1 MNVGSLAPRL
11 RLPAAPRDRGAVLR
25 LLYLLFYASGA
36 SWSPFFSVYQ
46 RQLGLTGLQ
55 IGTVAGI
62 RPALVLLSQPL
73 WGVVADL
80 RGRRRTLLV
89 TMFLASA
96 LLLGFVW
103 PGGFWFILGWSLLY
117 ALLTNP
123 VSPLIDSLVL
133 DHLDER
139 CGSSFGQFRLWG
151 AVGWALAAYAVGRAI
166 SGRDIRLTFVFAA
179 SVMGLGWILA
189 WRGTG
194 GQGGRVALG
203 KSWRG
208 VGVLLRNRRL
218 VTFLVLVTLAQVGAA
233 SILTFYSI
241 YMTELGAARPLI
253 GLAFTVQGL
262 CELPLYL
269 AAAGIIRRI
278 GSGRTLALAFLVFA
292 ARALLYSVIKV
303 PALAVAVET
312 SHGLSFS
319 LLLVSSVDYVNRE
332 VPREWRATGQAL
344 FQAAYF
350 GAGGLLG
357 NAWAGLLY
365 DQLGVQGMFRVNGWL
380 ILAVAIMGLVLLG
393 ARKVGTPGRV
403 GTAQETP
410 PPA

>member
-1 MNVGSLAPRL
+1 MSAGSLVARL
-11 RLPAAPRDRGAVLR
+11 RLPAALRGRGAILR
-25 LLYLLFYASGA
+25 LLYVLFYASGA
-36 SWSPFFSVYQ
+36 CWSPFFSVYQ

-96 LLLGFVW
+96 LLLGFLW
-103 PGGFWFILGWSLLY
+103 PGGFWFILAWSLLY
-117 ALLTNP
+117 ALSTNP
-123 VSPLIDSLVL
+123 VSSLIDSLVL
-133 DHLDER
+133 DHLDEQR
-139 CGSSFGQFRLWG
+139 NSSYGQFRLWG

-166 SGRDIRLTFVFAA
+166 AGRDIRLIFVFAA
-179 SVMGLGWILA
+179 TVMGLGWVLA

-203 KSWRG
+203 RSWRG
-208 VGVLLRNRRL
+208 VGALLRNGRL
-218 VTFLVLVTLAQVGAA
+218 VAFLVLVTLVQVGAA
-233 SILTFYSI
+233 SILTFYSV
-241 YMTELGAARPLI
+241 YMTELGAPRPLI

-262 CELPLYL
+262 AELPLYV

-278 GSGRTLALAFLVFA
+278 GSGKTLALAFLVFA
-292 ARALLYSVIKV
+292 ARALLYSVIKA
-303 PALAVAVET
+303 PALAVAVEA

-319 LLLVSSVDYVNRE
+319 LLLVSSVDYVNRQ
-332 VPREWRATGQAL
+332 VPKEWRATGQAL

-365 DQLGVQGMFRVNGWL
+365 DHLGVQGMYRINGSL
-380 ILAVAIMGLVLLG
+380 ILAVAVAALALLG
-393 ARKVGTPGRV
+393 GHKAHAPRGESV
-403 GTAQETP
+403 A
-410 PPA
+410 